1 MARSRDELTG
11 RRKAAILLVALGTQ
25 KAAQIYKYLDE
36 EEIEQLTLEIASI
49 RKVDPEVKE
58 KVVTEFYE
66 ICQAQEYIAKGG
78 IDYAKDILEKALGN
92 EKALQLIH
100 RITSSLQVRPF
111 DFVKN
116 ADPNQLLNFI
126 QYEHPQTIALILSY
140 LSPSQASAILS
151 SLPPEKQPDVA
162 ARIAVMDRTSP
173 EIIKEVERV
182 LEKKLSS
189 LVAAEYA
196 SVGGIQA
203 IVDILNS
210 VDRGTEKHILDDLE
224 ARDEELVEEIK
235 RRMFVFEDIINLDNR
250 AIQAFLRE
258 VDNDDLTVALKGT
271 SQEVADV
278 IFNNMSKRLQEII
291 KEDMELMGPVRLR
304 DVEEAQQK
312 IVNVIRR
319 LEDQGE
325 IIIARNGGDEIIV

>member
-25 KAAQIYKYLDE
+25 MAAQIYKHLDE

-58 KVVTEFYE
+58 KVVAEFYE

-78 IDYAKDILEKALGN
+78 IEYAKDILEKALGT
-92 EKALQLIH
+92 EKALQLIR

-116 ADPNQLLNFI
+116 ADPNQLLSFI

-140 LSPSQASAILS
+140 LSPTQASAILS

-173 EIIKEVERV
+173 EIVKEVERV

-189 LVAAEYA
+189 LVASDYTA
-196 SVGGIQA
+196 VGGIQA

-210 VDRGTEKHILDDLE
+210 VDRGTEKHILDVLE
-224 ARDEELVEEIK
+224 EKDKELVEEIK
-235 RRMFVFEDIINLDNR
+235 RRMFVFEDIITLDNR

-258 VDNDDLTVALKGT
+258 VDNEDLTIALKGT
-271 SQEVADV
+271 SQEVAEV

-319 LEDQGE
+319 LEDEGE
-325 IIIARNGGDEIIV
+325 IIIARNRGDEIIV